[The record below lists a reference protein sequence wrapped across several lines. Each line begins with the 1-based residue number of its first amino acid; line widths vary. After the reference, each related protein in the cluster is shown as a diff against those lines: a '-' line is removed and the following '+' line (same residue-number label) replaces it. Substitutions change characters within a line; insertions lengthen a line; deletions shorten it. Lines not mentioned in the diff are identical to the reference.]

1 MATATPKQTVM
12 SKQKIGWG
20 LVALAFVLVLIL
32 VRYATLFWLEVLT
45 VPIMGLVAL
54 GLTWALS
61 DIIIGSR
68 PLPNPRRRLG
78 HGLLP
83 GLRRRVEELPLSYTH
98 RSISTCGLR

>member
-1 MATATPKQTVM
+1 MRTRSHQVFPKTPRPEDYTQYMGCFRPRASRYSKVTATPKQTVI

-32 VRYATLFWLEVLT
+32 VRYATLYWLEVLA

-61 DIIIGSR
+61 
-68 PLPNPRRRLG
+68 
-78 HGLLP
+78 
-83 GLRRRVEELPLSYTH
+83 E
-98 RSISTCGLR
+98 